1 MNIMLIVVIMIL
13 ALFALVGWHKG
24 LIKIVMSLAAMLVTI
39 IACVFL
45 TPMISNFVRNHTQ
58 VYDKLNQS
66 IFELI
71 IDNDSFK
78 QVIDD
83 NITQEDSLNVNDID
97 LTKINE
103 YGDTVSKY
111 MELVVDKMQFPDSIA
126 QKAGE
131 IMIPDSILQIADMNS
146 ISDILAAIISARLTS
161 LALNAIVYVIVF
173 VIVFIT
179 VRILFIVTKVIEK
192 IPVLKDVNKLMGL
205 LLGIAEGLIVVWL
218 LFALVTACSRFDWAA
233 SALADIGGNGLL
245 SFIYDHN
252 LIMSTLFKV

>member
-13 ALFALVGWHKG
+13 ALFGFVGWHKG

-58 VYDKLNQS
+58 VYDKLNKS

-71 IDNDSFK
+71 IDSDSFK
-78 QVIDD
+78 DVID
-83 NITQEDSLNVNDID
+83 NTIAQEESLNANDID

-111 MELVVDKMQFPDSIA
+111 MELIVDKMQFPDS
-126 QKAGE
+126 
-131 IMIPDSILQIADMNS
+131 MLQIANMDS
-146 ISDILAAIISARLTS
+146 ISDILAAIISARLAS
-161 LALNAIVYVIVF
+161 LALNAIIYVIVF
-173 VIVFIT
+173 VIVFLT
-179 VRILFIVTKVIEK
+179 VRVLFIVTKVIEK

-205 LLGIAEGLIVVWL
+205 LLGVAEGLIVVWL

-233 SALADIGGNGLL
+233 SALADIGGNGFL

-252 LIMSTLFKV
+252 LIMGTLFKV

>member
-1 MNIMLIVVIMIL
+1 MNIMLIMVIMIL

-45 TPMISNFVRNHTQ
+45 TPMISSFVRNHTQ
-58 VYDKLNQS
+58 VYDKLNKS

-71 IDNDSFK
+71 IDSDSFK
-78 QVIDD
+78 NVIDD
-83 NITQEDSLNVNDID
+83 NIVQEESLNVNDID

-111 MELVVDKMQFPDSIA
+111 MELIVDKMQFPDSIA
-126 QKAGE
+126 QKA
-131 IMIPDSILQIADMNS
+131 D
-146 ISDILAAIISARLTS
+146 
-161 LALNAIVYVIVF
+161 VIVF
-173 VIVFIT
+173 VIVFLT

-218 LFALVTACSRFDWAA
+218 IFALVTACSRFDWAA
-233 SALADIGGNGLL
+233 SALADIGSNGLL

-252 LIMSTLFKV
+252 LIMSTLFRV